1 MPTNHT
7 ARLNRVL
14 IALVITLLVTQLLTL
29 KALRQNKVNT
39 AEDMDQAGDSEVPG
53 VSCTATVRV
62 RWLNQRSG
70 PNESSPITGGARR
83 GEAMIGIGWNESR
96 QWLLVST
103 SNGSAWMYA
112 SYMRLSGGCDSLP
125 VYSAENGSVEPEAQS
140 QRQPHCPRCS
150 RPNTV
155 LVTTRALRV
164 YSSVSL
170 KTQPAHWTQLV

>member
-103 SNGSAWMYA
+103 SDGSAWMYA
-112 SYMRLSGGCDSLP
+112 SYMRLSGGCASLP